1 LAVVST
7 VFISPHLSAKNR
19 RFEHSTRSAPAKADS
34 GGSRAVRRQ
43 ATFSA
48 RAAKSAS
55 AGILKLV
62 SIGETPTGGTTM
74 AAAHPKYKVAAVQ
87 AAPAFLDLEG
97 SVEKTISLMD
107 EAAAAGASLIT
118 FPETWI
124 PGYPWWIWLG
134 APAWAIMRGFVSR
147 YFDNSL
153 SYDSPEAERLR
164 AAAKRN
170 KITVVLGLSERD
182 GGSLYIAQWII
193 GPDGETIAK
202 RRKLKPTHAERTV
215 FGEGDGSHLAV
226 HDLEIGRL
234 GALCCWEHL
243 QPLSKYAMYAQNEQ
257 VHVAAWPSFSLYDP
271 FAHALGAEVNNAASK
286 IYAVEGSCFVIAPCA
301 TVSQAMIGELC
312 DTPEKHQ
319 FLHAGGGFAVI
330 YGPDGAPLGQP
341 LPPDQEGLL
350 YADIDLG
357 MISVAK
363 AAADPAGHYARP
375 DVTRLLFNNR
385 PANRV
390 EKLALPVDA
399 ESAAEAPATPEGG
412 AAGVVAFTPPQTVQ

>member
-1 LAVVST
+1 
-7 VFISPHLSAKNR
+7 
-19 RFEHSTRSAPAKADS
+19 
-34 GGSRAVRRQ
+34 
-43 ATFSA
+43 
-48 RAAKSAS
+48 
-55 AGILKLV
+55 
-62 SIGETPTGGTTM
+62 M

-107 EAAAAGASLIT
+107 EAAAAGASLIA

-271 FAHALGAEVNNAASK
+271 FAHALGAQVNNAASK

-399 ESAAEAPATPEGG
+399 ESAAEAPATPEGR
-412 AAGVVAFTPPQTVQ
+412 AAGVAAFTPPQTVQ